1 MSKVPEVPKVAI
13 ALDSANN
20 LDPTAQR
27 RPKLTLTSLLLVL
40 CSVGLAATG
49 QLMLKTGMNVAKE
62 RHTADG
68 GSLIIKAATS
78 PFVIFGLMIFAVSAV
93 TWLATLSL
101 VPLSI
106 AYPFNA
112 LGFIVILFMSSI
124 LLNEKTNVW
133 TWVGTVVVVS
143 GLILVVTTKPHTAE
157 DKAASAVP
165 ASSSA
170 RAPGA

>member
-1 MSKVPEVPKVAI
+1 MSKVHDAAVA
-13 ALDSANN
+13 AAKD
-20 LDPTAQR
+20 LDPSTDQRR
-27 RPKLTLTSLLLVL
+27 RPKLSLVSLVLVL

-49 QLMLKTGMNVAKE
+49 QLMLKTGMNSAKE
-62 RHTADG
+62 RSLADG
-68 GSLIIKAATS
+68 GSLVIKAATS
-78 PFVIFGLMIFAVSAV
+78 PFVIFGLMVFAVSAV
-93 TWLATLSL
+93 TWLATLNL

-133 TWVGTVVVVS
+133 TWVGTVVVVC
-143 GLILVVTTKPHTAE
+143 GLILVVTTKPHAE
-157 DKAASAVP
+157 EKP
-165 ASSSA
+165 GTASSSVGSA

>member
-1 MSKVPEVPKVAI
+1 
-13 ALDSANN
+13 
-20 LDPTAQR
+20 
-27 RPKLTLTSLLLVL
+27 VL

-49 QLMLKTGMNVAKE
+49 QLMLKTGMNVAKA
-62 RHTADG
+62 RHLEDG
-68 GSLIIKAATS
+68 GSLIFKAATS

-93 TWLATLSL
+93 TWLATLSK

-124 LLNEKTNVW
+124 LLNERTNVW

-143 GLILVVTTKPHTAE
+143 GLILVVTTKPPSDE
-157 DKAASAVP
+157 PGSAASAA
-165 ASSSA
+165 ASSQDSN
-170 RAPGA
+170 RAPGR